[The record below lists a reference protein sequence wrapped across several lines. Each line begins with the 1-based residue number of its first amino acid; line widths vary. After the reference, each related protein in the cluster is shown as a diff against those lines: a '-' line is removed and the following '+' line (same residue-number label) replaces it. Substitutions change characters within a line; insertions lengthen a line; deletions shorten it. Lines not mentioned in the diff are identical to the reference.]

1 MSKKQPYDAD
11 KNMDTQPSRIKKKQQ
26 KVLAV
31 SLIVLSILGWA
42 FYSLLSDH
50 AQSHRTPSKGST
62 QRVQIDNPTA
72 RVDSSQVFIEQT
84 QSRLSQAQKE
94 TSALQQQLELL
105 KTQKEE
111 QEKTNQSHNESMQ
124 ALQAQLKAL
133 EEKLTL
139 VNPALPGKAPGQQ
152 SDPTS
157 PNRDHQTEVVSI
169 QPLKGVSDDIL
180 ALSTLQNQSPAAPLV
195 KPSKTPDTFVPAGTF
210 VRAVMLGGADAST
223 GVNSQSNPT
232 PVLFRLLDT
241 GTLPNH
247 HHSHLKNCVATAAAI
262 GDISSERGLMRLERL
277 SCVSPNHQEVI
288 ELPVEGTV
296 FGPEGKNGVRGV
308 PLWREGALLKRAF
321 VAGTLSGFSQGI
333 ASQYTSTAL
342 SPTGTVTS
350 VNNADIFKYGASQGV
365 SNAMDK
371 IADYNIRRADQ
382 YHPVIQLSAGT
393 MVDIVFLR
401 GFYLDGQKH
410 DNEKES
416 ILPPFESVATTPT
429 VLQPTT
435 PLASP
440 VINTPSVAPATNS
453 TVTSPTPV
461 SPLTLTPAQINALQ
475 ARHSQNQNQ
484 NQNNQNQAI
493 DFFKP

>member
-1 MSKKQPYDAD
+1 MILIK
-11 KNMDTQPSRIKKKQQ
+11 MVDTQPSRIKKKQQ
-26 KVLAV
+26 KALAI
-31 SLIVLSILGWA
+31 SLMILSLLGWA
-42 FYSLLSDH
+42 FYSLFSGHVQSSH
-50 AQSHRTPSKGST
+50 AAHQPSS
-62 QRVQIDNPTA
+62 QRMAMDNPTTH
-72 RVDSSQVFIEQT
+72 VDSSEVFIEKT
-84 QSRLSQAQKE
+84 QNELSREQKT

-105 KTQKEE
+105 KTQKEQ
-111 QEKTNQSHNESMQ
+111 QEKTNQSQNDAMQ
-124 ALQAQLKAL
+124 GLQTQLKAL
-133 EEKLTL
+133 EEKLNL
-139 VNPALPGKAPGQQ
+139 VNPALPGKAHDQNGY
-152 SDPTS
+152 PTF
-157 PNRDHQTEVVSI
+157 PNLDHQADAVSL
-169 QPLKGVSDDIL
+169 QPLKGVSDDVL
-180 ALSTLQNQSPAAPLV
+180 ALSPLNNQPAVAPLI

-247 HHSHLKNCVATAAAI
+247 HRSHLKDCVATAAAI

-321 VAGTLSGFSQGI
+321 IAGSLSGFSQGI
-333 ASQYTSTAL
+333 ASQYTTTAL
-342 SPTGTVTS
+342 SATGAVTS
-350 VNNADIFKYGASQGV
+350 VNNADIFKYGAAQGV

-393 MVDIVFLR
+393 IVDIVFLK

-416 ILPPFESVATTPT
+416 ILPPFESVAT
-429 VLQPTT
+429 
-435 PLASP
+435 
-440 VINTPSVAPATNS
+440 PSHSYYHPAKRS
-453 TVTSPTPV
+453 RQQ
-461 SPLTLTPAQINALQ
+461 QILL
-475 ARHSQNQNQ
+475 
-484 NQNNQNQAI
+484 
-493 DFFKP
+493 